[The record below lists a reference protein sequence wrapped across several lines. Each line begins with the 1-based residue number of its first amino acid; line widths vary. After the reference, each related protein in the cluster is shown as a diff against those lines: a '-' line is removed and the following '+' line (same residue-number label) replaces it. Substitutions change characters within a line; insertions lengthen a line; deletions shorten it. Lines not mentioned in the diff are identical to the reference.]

1 MNVGLSPTEVI
12 GGMAIASPG
21 ALFLLL
27 GICGLLGRRLSE
39 RTIITWTYA
48 AVIVGLAASLWIL
61 ISLLTSGERTV
72 LIDLGDWFSIPQ
84 QHLHF
89 HLKFLFDRLSLP
101 FVMLTFILC
110 GTVAVF
116 GSRYMHREEGFARFF
131 FLYAMFL
138 LGMSVSSLAGT
149 IETLFFGWELV
160 GLSSALLVA
169 FFQERRAPV
178 QNGLRVWGIYRI
190 SDAAFLIAAL
200 LLHHLTGAGDF
211 ESLAGAGPWPE
222 GVVPLSS
229 TNAFVVGFLL
239 LIAAAGKSALVP
251 FSGWLPRAM
260 EGPTPSSAI
269 FYGALSV
276 HLGAYL
282 LLRCYP
288 LLEQSLA
295 LRCAIVILGLLSAG
309 FGAMTARVQTDIK
322 STLAYASLTQ
332 VGLIVAEI
340 GLGLHYVP
348 LIHMIGHA
356 CVRTLQLV
364 RAPSLLHDYHRMENA
379 IGTHLDRRGARW
391 GHLLSEKFADRFYPL
406 ALERGHLDNLLDTCV
421 IDPFLALFVRLNG
434 FEQRL
439 TARWRDS
446 TETSDPLLAAS
457 SESSEDSTRD

>member
-1 MNVGLSPTEVI
+1 VELSLTEMI
-12 GGMAIASPG
+12 GGLTIAGPA
-21 ALFLLL
+21 ALFALL
-27 GICGLLGRRLSE
+27 GISGLLGRRLTE
-39 RTIITWTYA
+39 RTTVALTHA
-48 AVIVGLAASLWIL
+48 AVLIGLAASIWIL
-61 ISLLTSGERTV
+61 ISMLTSGEQKV
-72 LIDLGDWFSIPQ
+72 VVDLGDWFSIPQ

-89 HLKFLFDRLSLP
+89 HLKFLFDRLSVP

-116 GSRYMHREEGFARFF
+116 SSRYMHREEGFARFF

-211 ESLAGAGPWPE
+211 EALVGAGPWPE
-222 GVVPLSS
+222 GAVPLSS
-229 TNAFVVGFLL
+229 TNAFVVGLLL

-288 LLEQSLA
+288 LLEQSLS
-295 LRCAIVILGLLSAG
+295 LRCAIVILGLVSAG

-322 STLAYASLTQ
+322 SSLAYASLTQ

-340 GLGLHYVP
+340 GLGLHYLP

-356 CVRTLQLV
+356 CMRTLQFV
-364 RAPSLLHDYHRMENA
+364 RAPSLLQDYDNLEGA
-379 IGTHLDRRGARW
+379 TGGHLVRRGARL
-391 GHLLSEKFADRFYPL
+391 GHLLPEKLADRFYPL
-406 ALERGHLDNLLDTCV
+406 ALERGHLDNLLDTYIV
-421 IDPFLALFVRLNG
+421 DPFLAVFVRLDAL
-434 FEQRL
+434 EQRL
-439 TARWRDS
+439 TARWRNSAQTTAPATAPESAS
-446 TETSDPLLAAS
+446 TAPSKGSAQ
-457 SESSEDSTRD
+457 